1 MSLGVI
7 FLSEV
12 FGTLMLTLLGC
23 GVVAN
28 VALKGTKGNAGGF
41 LMVNWGWGL
50 AVMAGVFVAAKS
62 GAHLNPAVT
71 LGIVAS
77 GAKEFVPGIPVDAAS
92 ILTYFGGE
100 IVGAFVGAVLCWL
113 AFKQHFDLEPDAATK
128 LGVFSTGPAI
138 RSYGWNVV
146 TEIIGTFVLVFV
158 ILLFGKNATY
168 LGPLPVALLVVGI
181 GASLGG
187 PTGYAINPA
196 RDLGPRIAHALLP
209 IRGKGSSDWS
219 YSWVPIVGPLI
230 GGTLGGLGSQILPLV
245 VK

>member
-28 VALKGTKGNAGGF
+28 VALRGTKGNARGF

-77 GAKEFVPGIPVDAAS
+77 GAKEFVPGIPVDGTS
-92 ILTYFGGE
+92 IVTYFGGE
-100 IVGAFVGAVLCWL
+100 MVGAFVGAVLCWL

-128 LGVFSTGPAI
+128 LGVFSTGPAVRRRHLGRAR
-138 RSYGWNVV
+138 RSC
-146 TEIIGTFVLVFV
+146 
-158 ILLFGKNATY
+158 
-168 LGPLPVALLVVGI
+168 
-181 GASLGG
+181 
-187 PTGYAINPA
+187 
-196 RDLGPRIAHALLP
+196 R
-209 IRGKGSSDWS
+209 WS
-219 YSWVPIVGPLI
+219 
-230 GGTLGGLGSQILPLV
+230 
-245 VK
+245 